1 MFDITV
7 PVVVIWQ
14 ALLSDREKLCQ
25 LLEQHPK
32 LMQMLQVNLPPEQVS
47 LMIAEF
53 SNHMMYSN
61 CLRD

>member
-61 CLRD
+61 CSRD